1 MYTVSHSFSFECFWT
16 PIYFT
21 CICSRKPTF
30 FLWLLLQFSGQWP
43 VAWLHT
49 DRVLHTV
56 RKRKEQREEIAS
68 TQFCSNIKRQTSD
81 DKLCSQHTVK
91 NGRLKIFGLCLPE
104 DKPWHYCVFG
114 EFSFLSRVAQNSLVP
129 CLILQ
134 NYWILTRSCFPSSLR
149 RTVSNV
155 CWM

>member
-1 MYTVSHSFSFECFWT
+1 MQGAPLIFIELCTVISLYVQSNRCWHFHYLNSVTQWIEYTVSHSFSLVCFWT

-56 RKRKEQREEIAS
+56 RKRKERREEIAS

-104 DKPWHYCVFG
+104 DKP
-114 EFSFLSRVAQNSLVP
+114 
-129 CLILQ
+129 
-134 NYWILTRSCFPSSLR
+134 
-149 RTVSNV
+149 
-155 CWM
+155 